1 MEGGKKV
8 EERTEKERRMKR
20 EWRKTK
26 KGKTNE
32 RTQHGESNIG
42 DLKGLCNEISTT
54 FLVNKTLH
62 FRLKLFREHF
72 LISPK
77 KIAKRKSVTAL
88 SLTTA

>member
-42 DLKGLCNEISTT
+42 DLKGLCNEIFVRSGLKTT
-54 FLVNKTLH
+54 CFKRIH
-62 FRLKLFREHF
+62 C
-72 LISPK
+72 K
-77 KIAKRKSVTAL
+77 K
-88 SLTTA
+88 